1 MTPENLR
8 AKMQALDLSTG
19 DIAIMTDS
27 TRRAVQLWLS
37 GANPVPMSVLLLLDA
52 MSEGAVSIEWVA
64 DKIVCYRPKAR
75 E

>member
-37 GANPVPMSVLLLLDA
+37 GANPVPMSVLLRLDA
-52 MSEGAVSIEWVA
+52 RSEGAVSIEWVA
-64 DKIVCYRPKAR
+64 DKIVGYRPKAR